1 MKPKHELSDILNLY
15 GKEFIQKENLPV
27 YKIHVLNSI
36 KQCRTSYYGGH
47 VDKCDEC
54 GHIRVS
60 YNSCGNRHCPKCQ
73 GLKKEKWIMAREAD
87 LLPIKYFHVI
97 FTVPD
102 VLNNIFLNN
111 QKQMYDLLF
120 YTAWSVLKSFAE
132 DKKHLGA
139 KIGMTSILHTNG
151 QNLSYHPHIHCI
163 VTGGGVDENGK
174 WKNTR
179 SKGKFL
185 FPVKAMSNVYRAR
198 FVSGLRKFA
207 KKENIKLSKKLTD
220 KLFDV
225 EWVVYA
231 KRPFAGVKSVI
242 EYLGRYTHKV
252 AISNH
257 RIIDIDNKRVKFSIK
272 NYRKGGRKEVCDL
285 SANEFLRRF
294 CLHILPKK
302 FLKIRHHGILSNR
315 NKKESLEIARKSL
328 NVDAPKKKDTDWKII
343 LFQKYGIDTDICPKC
358 KKGKM
363 LQIKELK
370 RGQKYYPLE

>member
-1 MKPKHELSDILNLY
+1 
-15 GKEFIQKENLPV
+15 
-27 YKIHVLNSI
+27 
-36 KQCRTSYYGGH
+36 
-47 VDKCDEC
+47 
-54 GHIRVS
+54 
-60 YNSCGNRHCPKCQ
+60 
-73 GLKKEKWIMAREAD
+73 MAREED
-87 LLPIKYFHVI
+87 LLPIKYFHVV

-102 VLNNIFLNN
+102 TLNKIFLNN

-120 YTAWSVLKSFAE
+120 QTAWSVIKSFAA

-139 KIGMTSILHTNG
+139 KTGMTSILHTNG

-163 VTGGGVDENGK
+163 VPGGGIDDTGN

-179 SKGKFL
+179 SNGKFL

-207 KKENIKLSKKLTD
+207 KEENIKLSKELTD
-220 KLFDV
+220 KLFDT

-242 EYLGRYTHKV
+242 EYLGRYTHRV

-257 RIIDIDNKRVKFSIK
+257 RIIDISNGRVKFSIK
-272 NYRKGGRKEVCDL
+272 NYKKGGRKEVCDL
-285 SANEFLRRF
+285 SAGEFLRRF
-294 CLHILPKK
+294 CMHILPKK

-315 NKKESLEIARKSL
+315 NKKKSLEIARKSL
-328 NVDAPKKKDTDWKII
+328 KVKAPERKNTDWKTI
-343 LFQKYGIDTDICPKC
+343 LFQKYGIDTNVCPKC

-363 LQIKELK
+363 LQIEELK

>member
-1 MKPKHELSDILNLY
+1 MKPKHELADILNLY
-15 GKEFIQKENLPV
+15 GNEFMQKEKLPT

-73 GLKKEKWIMAREAD
+73 GLKKEKWIMAREED
-87 LLPIKYFHVI
+87 LLPIKYFHVV

-102 VLNNIFLNN
+102 TLNKIFLNN

-120 YTAWSVLKSFAE
+120 QTAWSVIKSFAA

-139 KIGMTSILHTNG
+139 KTGMTSILHTNG

-163 VTGGGVDENGK
+163 VPGGGIDDTGN

-179 SKGKFL
+179 SNGKFL

-207 KKENIKLSKKLTD
+207 KEENIKLSKELTD
-220 KLFDV
+220 KLFDK

-242 EYLGRYTHKV
+242 EYLGRYTHRV

-257 RIIDIDNKRVKFSIK
+257 RIIDISNGRVKFSIK
-272 NYRKGGRKEVCDL
+272 NYKKGGRKEVCDL
-285 SANEFLRRF
+285 SAGEFLRRF
-294 CLHILPKK
+294 CMHILPKN

-315 NKKESLEIARKSL
+315 NKKKSLEIARKSL
-328 NVDAPKKKDTDWKII
+328 KVKAPERKNTDWKTI
-343 LFQKYGIDTDICPKC
+343 LFQKYGIDTNVCPKC

-363 LQIKELK
+363 LQIEELK